1 MSPASAALHRRP
13 LTPSRPPGGRPRP
26 RRAAIGAAV
35 LLLVAAGFLVPRLF
49 APGRPATVCARDA
62 LQERALLDLQQFA
75 SWLREYRVA
84 GFVGEVGW
92 PGGASVDNTD
102 SARWNALAEQ
112 WFTAA
117 DRMRLPVA
125 AWAAGP
131 WPAAYPLAV
140 DRAAPGSRALSIA
153 GPQASV
159 LARHPGPLRGV
170 SAADGT
176 FGTSTADFSAEDPG
190 AYGSAYGYEG
200 DADDTYLA
208 AQGVTLLR
216 LSVSWERLQPVPMG
230 PLAPAEVARVRDAVS
245 AAQNHGL
252 HVLLDLHGYGAFRAA
267 PGRTLLLGSAQLP
280 VTALADLWS
289 RLIPALP
296 PMYGYDLL
304 NEPSRLAVK
313 GQAAQLLWQAASQ
326 QAVDAIRRAGGTGVV
341 VVGGYARMGP
351 GDWGTAQP
359 RPWIVDPR
367 GRVAYDAHAYFDSD
381 GSGRY
386 ASSYAGELTQAQ
398 REARQPPGCF
408 GPNLFAPSSAVD
420 RVLP

>member
-13 LTPSRPPGGRPRP
+13 AAPSRPPG
-26 RRAAIGAAV
+26 RRLHPHRTVVGAAV
-35 LLLVAAGFLVPRLF
+35 LLLVAACVVVPRLL
-49 APGRPATVCARDA
+49 APDRPTTVCAQDA

-92 PGGASVDNTD
+92 PGGPSVSDAD

-131 WPAAYPLAV
+131 WPGSYPLAV
-140 DRAAPGSRALSIA
+140 DRAAPGSRTLTVA
-153 GPQASV
+153 GPQAAV
-159 LARHPGPLRGV
+159 LARHTGPLRGV
-170 SAADGT
+170 SAADGS
-176 FGTSTADFSAEDPG
+176 FGTSTADFSATDPG

-200 DADDTYLA
+200 DADDAFLA

-230 PLAPAEVARVRDAVS
+230 PLAPAEVARLRDAVS

-252 HVLLDLHGYGAFRAA
+252 HVLLDLHGYGAFRVA

-280 VTALADLWS
+280 AGALADLWS
-289 RLIPALP
+289 RLVPALP

-341 VVGGYARMGP
+341 VVGRYARMGP

-386 ASSYAGELTQAQ
+386 ASSYTGELTLAQ
-398 REARQPPGCF
+398 HSARQIPGCL
-408 GPNLFAPSSAVD
+408 GLNLFAPSSAVD
-420 RVLP
+420 RTLP